1 MLYTAR
7 QILELQNVQHT
18 LVATI
23 AEWFR
28 LCLPFWDPKFESQA
42 HHLGLFQITYI
53 SLIEFLTAFWYLNEK
68 MTKINE
74 AGFGPHFILKN
85 SPIP

>member
-1 MLYTAR
+1 MMNCSSETNGPVL
-7 QILELQNVQHT
+7 
-18 LVATI
+18 I